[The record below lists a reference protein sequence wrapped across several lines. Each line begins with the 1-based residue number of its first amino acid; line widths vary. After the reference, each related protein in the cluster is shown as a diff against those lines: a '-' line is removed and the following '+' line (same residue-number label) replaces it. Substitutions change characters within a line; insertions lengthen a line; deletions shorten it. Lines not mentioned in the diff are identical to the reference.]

1 MGGTY
6 ARGAPTVSTEGAN
19 RSAVRARRGARL
31 GAVSVTVLPVA
42 TRALVEACARLGLD
56 TDALLARAGVGRA
69 LLDDPDAR
77 IPAARADAVW
87 REAYGAAADPAL
99 SLHAAEQTPFGA
111 FRVLDYLGA
120 SGATVGEGLRRVAAY
135 FPLVDPR
142 ASLAVDEEEDAV
154 ALVFRG
160 TRVAL
165 PPQAEEYTLAILAS
179 RVRHVAPGAVVAVR
193 LAFPRPPDTREH
205 ARVFGAEPAFGA
217 AAPALSLPRAAW
229 DAPTRTGDRTLFAAL
244 DEHARALLARASP
257 PESAAARARDAI
269 AADLPGKEPSL
280 SRVARSLGTSS
291 RTLQRRLGAEGTS
304 FAAVVDEV
312 RRERA
317 RVYLEARDVSMAE
330 VSWLLGFA
338 EQSAFARAFRRW
350 TGETPTRWRGT
361 RAEAAGRRRPAR

>member
-1 MGGTY
+1 VG
-6 ARGAPTVSTEGAN
+6 
-19 RSAVRARRGARL
+19 
-31 GAVSVTVLPVA
+31 VTVLPVA

-56 TDALLARAGVGRA
+56 TDALLARAGVSRA

-77 IPAARADAVW
+77 IPAERADAVW
-87 REAYGAAADPAL
+87 REAYAAAADPAL

-120 SGATVGEGLRRVAAY
+120 SGATVGEGLHRVAAY

-142 ASLAVDEEEDAV
+142 AALTVDEEQGAL

-160 TRVAL
+160 VGVAL
-165 PPQAEEYTLAILAS
+165 PPQAQEYTLAILAS
-179 RVRHVAPGAVVAVR
+179 RVRHVAPGAEVAVR
-193 LAFPRPPDTREH
+193 LAFPRPAETREH
-205 ARVFGAEPAFGA
+205 ARVFGVEPVFGA
-217 AAPALSLPRAAW
+217 AAPALAIARAAW
-229 DAPTRTGDRTLFAAL
+229 GAPTRTGDRTLFAAL

-257 PESAAARARDAI
+257 RGSEAARAREAI

-280 SRVARSLGTSS
+280 ARVARRLGTSP

-304 FAAVVDEV
+304 FATAVDDV

-317 RVYLEARDVSMAE
+317 RAYLEAPDVSMAE

-350 TGETPTRWRGT
+350 TGEAPTRWRRA
-361 RAEAAGRRRPAR
+361 RAEASGRRPAR